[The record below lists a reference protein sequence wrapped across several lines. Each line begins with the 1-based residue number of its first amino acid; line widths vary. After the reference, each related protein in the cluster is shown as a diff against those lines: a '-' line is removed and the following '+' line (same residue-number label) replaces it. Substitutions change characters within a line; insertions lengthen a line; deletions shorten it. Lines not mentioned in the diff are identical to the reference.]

1 MTNHNAEPR
10 FDGTDRTTAHGRM
23 LPYQS
28 GVLSSDFK
36 DRLESLKEASGLTW
50 SAFSQTIGVDRKQV
64 RRWRRKGV
72 EPSGGAMESLYRFAG
87 RFPGGLDILMG
98 DGFQMNLWETDD
110 QDETEDD
117 EDQEDQEDQER

>member
-28 GVLSSDFK
+28 GVLSPDFK
-36 DRLESLKEASGLTW
+36 DRPESLKEASGLTW

-110 QDETEDD
+110 QEETEDD
-117 EDQEDQEDQER
+117 EDQEEEEH

>member
-28 GVLSSDFK
+28 GVLSPDFK

-117 EDQEDQEDQER
+117 EDQEEEES

>member
-28 GVLSSDFK
+28 GVLSPDFK

-110 QDETEDD
+110 QDEAEDD
-117 EDQEDQEDQER
+117 EDQEEEER

>member
-28 GVLSSDFK
+28 GVLSPDFE

-72 EPSGGAMESLYRFAG
+72 EPSGGAMESLYRF
-87 RFPGGLDILMG
+87 PGGLDILMG

-110 QDETEDD
+110 QEGTEDD
-117 EDQEDQEDQER
+117 EDQEEEER

>member
-36 DRLESLKEASGLTW
+36 DRLENLKEASGLTW

-117 EDQEDQEDQER
+117 EDQEEEER

>member
-28 GVLSSDFK
+28 GVLSTDFK

-87 RFPGGLDILMG
+87 RFPGGLNILMG

-110 QDETEDD
+110 QEETEDD
-117 EDQEDQEDQER
+117 EDQEEEER

>member
-117 EDQEDQEDQER
+117 EDQEEEES

>member
-28 GVLSSDFK
+28 GVLSPDFK

-110 QDETEDD
+110 QEETEDD
-117 EDQEDQEDQER
+117 EDQEEEES

>member
-1 MTNHNAEPR
+1 
-10 FDGTDRTTAHGRM
+10 M

-28 GVLSSDFK
+28 GVLSPDFK

-117 EDQEDQEDQER
+117 EDQEDEER

>member
-117 EDQEDQEDQER
+117 VDQEEEES

>member
-1 MTNHNAEPR
+1 MANHNAESR

-28 GVLSSDFK
+28 GVLSPDFK
-36 DRLESLKEASGLTW
+36 DRLESLKEAGGLTW

-87 RFPGGLDILMG
+87 RFPGGLDILIG
-98 DGFQMNLWETDD
+98 DGFQMNLWEMDD

-117 EDQEDQEDQER
+117 EDQEEEER

>member
-28 GVLSSDFK
+28 GVLSTDFK

-110 QDETEDD
+110 QDESEDD
-117 EDQEDQEDQER
+117 EDQEEEER

>member
-28 GVLSSDFK
+28 GVLSTDFK

-117 EDQEDQEDQER
+117 EDQEEEER

>member
-10 FDGTDRTTAHGRM
+10 FDGTDRTTTHGRM

-28 GVLSSDFK
+28 GVLSADFK

-64 RRWRRKGV
+64 RRWRRKG
-72 EPSGGAMESLYRFAG
+72 
-87 RFPGGLDILMG
+87 

-117 EDQEDQEDQER
+117 EDQEEEES

>member
-10 FDGTDRTTAHGRM
+10 FDGTDRNTAHGRM

-28 GVLSSDFK
+28 GVLSPDFK

-87 RFPGGLDILMG
+87 RVPGGLDILMG

-110 QDETEDD
+110 QEDEES
-117 EDQEDQEDQER
+117 

>member
-28 GVLSSDFK
+28 GVLSPDFK
-36 DRLESLKEASGLTW
+36 DRLESLKEASG
-50 SAFSQTIGVDRKQV
+50 VDRKQV
-64 RRWRRKGV
+64 RRWRRRGV

-110 QDETEDD
+110 QEETEDD
-117 EDQEDQEDQER
+117 EDQEEEER

>member
-10 FDGTDRTTAHGRM
+10 FDGTDRTTARGRM

-28 GVLSSDFK
+28 GVLSTDFK
-36 DRLESLKEASGLTW
+36 DRLESFKEASGLTW

-87 RFPGGLDILMG
+87 RFPGGLNILMG

-117 EDQEDQEDQER
+117 EDQEEEER

>member
-110 QDETEDD
+110 QEETEDD
-117 EDQEDQEDQER
+117 EDQEEEES

>member
-10 FDGTDRTTAHGRM
+10 FDGTDRTTGHGRM

-117 EDQEDQEDQER
+117 EDQEEEER

>member
-28 GVLSSDFK
+28 GVLSTDFK
-36 DRLESLKEASGLTW
+36 DRLESLKEASGLIW

-110 QDETEDD
+110 QEETEDD
-117 EDQEDQEDQER
+117 EDQEEEES

>member
-36 DRLESLKEASGLTW
+36 ERLESLKEASGLTW

-110 QDETEDD
+110 QDEAEDD
-117 EDQEDQEDQER
+117 EDQEEEER

>member
-117 EDQEDQEDQER
+117 DDQEEEES

>member
-1 MTNHNAEPR
+1 MTNRNAEPR
-10 FDGTDRTTAHGRM
+10 FDGTDRTAAHGRV

-28 GVLSSDFK
+28 GVLSEDFK
-36 DRLESLKEASGLTW
+36 DHLESLKEASGLTW

-72 EPSGGAMESLYRFAG
+72 EPPGGAMESLYRFAG

-110 QDETEDD
+110 QEETED
-117 EDQEDQEDQER
+117 EENQEEEES

>member
-36 DRLESLKEASGLTW
+36 ERLESLKEASGLTW

-117 EDQEDQEDQER
+117 EDQEDQEDEER

>member
-72 EPSGGAMESLYRFAG
+72 EPSGGAMESLYCFAG

-110 QDETEDD
+110 QEESEDD
-117 EDQEDQEDQER
+117 EDQEEEER

>member
-36 DRLESLKEASGLTW
+36 ERLESLKEASGLTW

-110 QDETEDD
+110 QEETEDD
-117 EDQEDQEDQER
+117 EDQEEEER

>member
-10 FDGTDRTTAHGRM
+10 FDGTDRNTAHGRM

-28 GVLSSDFK
+28 GVLSADFK

-72 EPSGGAMESLYRFAG
+72 EPSGGPWSPSTASRAG
-87 RFPGGLDILMG
+87 SPAAWTSSWATASR
-98 DGFQMNLWETDD
+98 
-110 QDETEDD
+110 
-117 EDQEDQEDQER
+117 

>member
-28 GVLSSDFK
+28 GVLSADFK
-36 DRLESLKEASGLTW
+36 DRLENLKEASGLTW

-110 QDETEDD
+110 QEETEDD
-117 EDQEDQEDQER
+117 EDQEEEER

>member
-28 GVLSSDFK
+28 GVLSPDFK

-50 SAFSQTIGVDRKQV
+50 SVFSQTIGVDRKQV

-110 QDETEDD
+110 QEETEDD
-117 EDQEDQEDQER
+117 EGQEEEES

>member
-110 QDETEDD
+110 QDEKEDD
-117 EDQEDQEDQER
+117 EDQEEEER

>member
-28 GVLSSDFK
+28 GVLSPDFK

-117 EDQEDQEDQER
+117 EDQEEEER

>member
-110 QDETEDD
+110 QEETEDD
-117 EDQEDQEDQER
+117 EDQEDQEEEER

>member
-28 GVLSSDFK
+28 GVLSPDFK

-87 RFPGGLDILMG
+87 RFPGGLYILMG

-110 QDETEDD
+110 QEETEDD
-117 EDQEDQEDQER
+117 EDQEEEER

>member
-28 GVLSSDFK
+28 GVLSADFK
-36 DRLESLKEASGLTW
+36 ERLENLKEASGLTW

-117 EDQEDQEDQER
+117 EDQEDQEEEER

>member
-28 GVLSSDFK
+28 GVLSTDFK

-110 QDETEDD
+110 QEETEDD
-117 EDQEDQEDQER
+117 EDQEEEER

>member
-28 GVLSSDFK
+28 GVLSADFK

-117 EDQEDQEDQER
+117 EDQKEEER

>member
-28 GVLSSDFK
+28 GVLSTDFK
-36 DRLESLKEASGLTW
+36 ERLESLKEASGLTW

-110 QDETEDD
+110 QEETEDD
-117 EDQEDQEDQER
+117 EDQEEEER